1 METANQRRIYQENIS
16 VTAAPIDVDQGQIV
30 LLGGP
35 VEDERKLERNWTS

>member
-30 LLGGP
+30 LLGRP